1 MPGCYLDPM
10 HYWLILLFA
19 AGTEILWAL
28 TLRALSKDVA
38 VGMVAACLVL
48 TALNLVLLTW
58 AMRGLPASTAYAV
71 WTGLGAVGLTLV
83 GAIWLNEPATPAR
96 LACIALIIA
105 GVIGLKLTSTA

>member
-1 MPGCYLDPM
+1 M

-28 TLRALSKDVA
+28 TLRSLSKGIA
-38 VGMVAACLVL
+38 PGMVIACVL
-48 TALNLVLLTW
+48 LTILNLVLLTL

-83 GAIWLNEPATPAR
+83 GAIWLNEPANPAR
-96 LACIALIIA
+96 LICIALIVVGI
-105 GVIGLKLTSTA
+105 IGLKLTSTA